1 MTQSGFGACAEAF
14 LADRG
19 RRMRRSGF
27 DPLGAGLPASC
38 VGADGASGPGK
49 VGSLPAR
56 AARWSG
62 RGGAEPSP
70 GARKTFGPGRAAAR
84 SGPRLLRAEKLSALR
99 ESTPPASAS
108 WCFGTELRPQA
119 SVFCLRKGIAR
130 KGCWPRRGR
139 AVIPGGADQWGSL
152 AEGKTSSQLVD
163 VLLEEIATGALR
175 ERNGFPAWE
184 EEGSAEAFVAKP
196 RSQDVGEKQEYL
208 SQLKNKLGD
217 LLEGKADDL
226 KTAFCAIDPGIDDQT
241 LDTYI
246 DLPDQEDVPV
256 ETALER
262 LLAGYARR
270 VGPSPREG
278 STTGFGGEEGDFQ

>member
-1 MTQSGFGACAEAF
+1 
-14 LADRG
+14 
-19 RRMRRSGF
+19 MRRNDVTPKGRGF
-27 DPLGAGLPASC
+27 RPRTYGLRIRPR
-38 VGADGASGPGK
+38 K
-49 VGSLPAR
+49 VGSFPAR

-62 RGGAEPSP
+62 CGGAEPSP
-70 GARKTFGPGRAAAR
+70 GTWKSFGPGRAAAR
-84 SGPRLLRAEKLSALR
+84 
-99 ESTPPASAS
+99 
-108 WCFGTELRPQA
+108 
-119 SVFCLRKGIAR
+119 
-130 KGCWPRRGR
+130 
-139 AVIPGGADQWGSL
+139 
-152 AEGKTSSQLVD
+152 
-163 VLLEEIATGALR
+163 
-175 ERNGFPAWE
+175 WE
-184 EEGSAEAFVAKP
+184 EAGSAEAFVAKP
-196 RSQDVGEKQEYL
+196 RSQDVRGKQEYL

-241 LDTYI
+241 LDTYV